1 MKTLK
6 QIQKE
11 TKIKYEPKRQRKLPM
26 YLTQIEKHESG
37 NSESEVLGIIAVL
50 AILGIAIALAVV
62 LGA

>member
-6 QIQKE
+6 QIQTE
-11 TKIKYEPKRQRKLPM
+11 TKIKYEPIKQQKLPL

-37 NSESEVLGIIAVL
+37 NSAAEVLGIIAAL
-50 AILGIAIALAVV
+50 AIVGIAIMLSCV

>member
-6 QIQKE
+6 QIQTE
-11 TKIKYEPKRQRKLPM
+11 TKIKYEPIKKRKLPL

-37 NSESEVLGIIAVL
+37 NSALEFLGIIAAL
-50 AILGIAIALAVV
+50 AIVGIAIMLSCV